1 MLFFAHVNNIT
12 CIYNITD
19 IGTLASCDNTATN
32 GYMGMVLLVAIFVI
46 GLFGLMAVGIDLE
59 LAALS
64 IGIVCTFI
72 GAIMAAWQPTPL
84 IDPLY
89 LLVFVVV
96 DILAFAAAMM
106 KGSTSPYR

>member
-1 MLFFAHVNNIT
+1 MLFFVHVNNIT

-19 IGTLASCDNTATN
+19 IGSLLGCDNTATN
-32 GYMGMVLLVAIFVI
+32 GYMGIVVLVAVFII

-59 LAALS
+59 LAALT
-64 IGIVCTFI
+64 IGVVCTFI
-72 GAIMAAWQPTPL
+72 GVIMAAFQPPL